1 MVFNVIFELFT
12 YVCFCYIFL
21 EWSTMLT
28 IIIRYFFILISFFY
42 ICTKLYYKSINKK
55 KSLLFLVP
63 ILSILL
69 ITSCLTNSN
78 TLSRMII
85 ALSICYLS
93 VTIILNFKP
102 LYSFFIISISFVLS
116 LVFYILSN
124 TLTCILYISYY
135 GTESSLPYLS
145 AAIASGF
152 IQLIFVYFSLL
163 SKRFQNGLRLLIV
176 QKKIVFGSIASVF
189 FIMGIIILSIY
200 RSHILSTK
208 IIIIISLIF
217 LATFFLYY
225 WQHRIT
231 QTYREELRIV
241 NEKSLEDEITSL
253 KEEITSL
260 KADNHR
266 LTQIVHKDNKLVPAM
281 ETTVLEFLQ
290 SAKVLSTEELF
301 TRGSE
306 LSRTLQEMAKERIGI
321 LTSLSSTN
329 NSMPSSGL
337 IAIDGLLSYMEKRAA
352 ESNIN
357 YKVKMDDNIK
367 ELILTALN
375 EDDLRHLL
383 GDLIENA
390 IIATNYSELP
400 KHISIHLGSLQ
411 DKFLL
416 EISDSG
422 IPFNP
427 ETYQYF
433 GYEHCSTHQE
443 DGGTGT
449 GLLDIWSIK
458 KKYKASLYIYEYES
472 SLNVYTKKISFLF
485 DGKNHFLLKT
495 YRDKEIKNS
504 LIRGDLHVFPHE
516 AE

>member
-1 MVFNVIFELFT
+1 
-12 YVCFCYIFL
+12 
-21 EWSTMLT
+21 MLT
-28 IIIRYFFILISFFY
+28 IMIRYFFIIISFFY
-42 ICTKLYYKSINKK
+42 LHKTIFPIISTKRF
-55 KSLLFLVP
+55 LL
-63 ILSILL
+63 
-69 ITSCLTNSN
+69 NS
-78 TLSRMII
+78 II
-85 ALSICYLS
+85 AILTISLFSVCLINTNTFTRMTIIILVCYLS
-93 VTIILNFKP
+93 
-102 LYSFFIISISFVLS
+102 IISITKNRLIYC
-116 LVFYILSN
+116 FYIVSIFL
-124 TLTCILYISYY
+124 CISIIFYIFSCTVTTIIVWAYYKTFDAVPFLFASIISGLLQFLLLYI
-135 GTESSLPYLS
+135 
-145 AAIASGF
+145 F
-152 IQLIFVYFSLL
+152 LL
-163 SKRFQNGLRLLIV
+163 SKRFRNGLRLLFRHRTI
-176 QKKIVFGSIASVF
+176 FCGSIVSTIFITCLVIVSVYKSYN
-189 FIMGIIILSIY
+189 ISIQTLIIILAFLFAI
-200 RSHILSTK
+200 IL
-208 IIIIISLIF
+208 
-217 LATFFLYY
+217 LYY

-231 QTYREELRIV
+231 QTYLEKLRIA
-241 NEKSLEDEITSL
+241 NENSLENEISSL

-306 LSRTLQEMAKERIGI
+306 LSRTLQEMAKERKGI

-427 ETYQYF
+427 ETYQYI

-449 GLLDIWSIK
+449 GLMDIWSIK

-472 SLNVYTKKISFLF
+472 SSNNIYTKKISFLF

>member
-1 MVFNVIFELFT
+1 MLALFT
-12 YVCFCYIFL
+12 RYLFVLLSSIYIFFRIL
-21 EWSTMLT
+21 PMPQNR
-28 IIIRYFFILISFFY
+28 II
-42 ICTKLYYKSINKK
+42 KK
-55 KSLLFLVP
+55 
-63 ILSILL
+63 
-69 ITSCLTNSN
+69 
-78 TLSRMII
+78 
-85 ALSICYLS
+85 
-93 VTIILNFKP
+93 
-102 LYSFFIISISFVLS
+102 IISIPYS
-116 LVFYILSN
+116 LIVSGIAGLMHKQSVIERIS
-124 TLTCILYISYY
+124 LTFLFLFLYISFI
-135 GTESSLPYLS
+135 TKAKRTISFASSIIVFCLS
-145 AAIASGF
+145 YVF
-152 IQLIFVYFSLL
+152 LIFSCIIHTVIL
-163 SKRFQNGLRLLIV
+163 LLIY
-176 QKKIVFGSIASVF
+176 K
-189 FIMGIIILSIY
+189 
-200 RSHILSTK
+200 SHINVSYDNIDMPIGILQILLTVFLLQINRLKKGLCILIKTNSAT
-208 IIIIISLIF
+208 IGILFSIVYILYIIIISTSPTSKISVQAYLIVISSVCAF
-217 LATFFLYY
+217 LLLYY

-231 QTYREELRIV
+231 QTYLERLRIA
-241 NEKSLEDEITSL
+241 NENSLENEISSL

-281 ETTVLEFLQ
+281 ETTVLELLQ
-290 SAKVLSTEELF
+290 SAKNLSTEELF
-301 TRGSE
+301 TRGNE
-306 LSRTLQEMAKERIGI
+306 LSRTLQEMAKERKGI
-321 LTSLSSTN
+321 LSSLSSTN

-367 ELILTALN
+367 ELILTALS

-427 ETYQYF
+427 ETYQHF

-449 GLLDIWSIK
+449 GLLDIWNIK
-458 KKYKASLYIYEYES
+458 KKYKASLYIYEYELS
-472 SLNVYTKKISFLF
+472 SNIYTKKISFLF

>member
-1 MVFNVIFELFT
+1 M
-12 YVCFCYIFL
+12 
-21 EWSTMLT
+21 
-28 IIIRYFFILISFFY
+28 
-42 ICTKLYYKSINKK
+42 
-55 KSLLFLVP
+55 
-63 ILSILL
+63 
-69 ITSCLTNSN
+69 
-78 TLSRMII
+78 
-85 ALSICYLS
+85 
-93 VTIILNFKP
+93 
-102 LYSFFIISISFVLS
+102 
-116 LVFYILSN
+116 
-124 TLTCILYISYY
+124 
-135 GTESSLPYLS
+135 
-145 AAIASGF
+145 
-152 IQLIFVYFSLL
+152 
-163 SKRFQNGLRLLIV
+163 
-176 QKKIVFGSIASVF
+176 
-189 FIMGIIILSIY
+189 SIY

-208 IIIIISLIF
+208 TIIIISLIF
-217 LATFFLYY
+217 LASFFLYY

-231 QTYREELRIV
+231 QTYLERLRIA
-241 NEKSLEDEITSL
+241 NENSLENEITSL
-253 KEEITSL
+253 KEEITTL
-260 KADNHR
+260 QADNHH

-301 TRGSE
+301 TRGNE
-306 LSRTLQEMAKERIGI
+306 LGRTLQEMAKERKGI

-367 ELILTALN
+367 ELILTALS

-427 ETYQYF
+427 ETYQHF

-458 KKYKASLYIYEYES
+458 KKYKASLYIYEYETS
-472 SLNVYTKKISFLF
+472 SSNIYTKKISFLF

-504 LIRGDLHVFPHE
+504 LIRGDLHVFPNE
-516 AE
+516 VE

>member
-1 MVFNVIFELFT
+1 MLLCSYIILYAVHKHISFLEHSRTISF
-12 YVCFCYIFL
+12 IFL
-21 EWSTMLT
+21 YSYILTFFPHLNASERILLTLIISYVYYRIFFRTNSLFSFSTFVISFGLSYFLLT
-28 IIIRYFFILISFFY
+28 ISCGISSIIFISIYHSLDSIPFPTIDWCTGFIQILLAYLLFKTKRLCNGLILLIRNKYISHLLILCCVIISFFV
-42 ICTKLYYKSINKK
+42 IISSTLNPSIIFENIFIIVLCF
-55 KSLLFLVP
+55 LLF
-63 ILSILL
+63 
-69 ITSCLTNSN
+69 
-78 TLSRMII
+78 
-85 ALSICYLS
+85 
-93 VTIILNFKP
+93 
-102 LYSFFIISISFVLS
+102 
-116 LVFYILSN
+116 
-124 TLTCILYISYY
+124 
-135 GTESSLPYLS
+135 
-145 AAIASGF
+145 
-152 IQLIFVYFSLL
+152 
-163 SKRFQNGLRLLIV
+163 
-176 QKKIVFGSIASVF
+176 
-189 FIMGIIILSIY
+189 
-200 RSHILSTK
+200 
-208 IIIIISLIF
+208 
-217 LATFFLYY
+217 YY

-231 QTYREELRIV
+231 QTYLEQLRIV

-281 ETTVLEFLQ
+281 ETTVLELLQ
-290 SAKVLSTEELF
+290 STKNLSPEELF
-301 TRGSE
+301 TRGNE
-306 LSRTLQEMAKERIGI
+306 LSRTLQEMAKERKGI

-367 ELILTALN
+367 ELILTALS

-400 KHISIHLGSLQ
+400 KHISIYLGSLQ

-458 KKYKASLYIYEYES
+458 KKYKASLYIYEYETS
-472 SLNVYTKKISFLF
+472 SNNIFTKKISFLF

-504 LIRGDLHVFPHE
+504 LIRGDLHVFPNE
-516 AE
+516 VE